1 MSVGAAPLNRM
12 ATGMTLYLQTTTW
25 IAVGAAVGAAAI
37 ALVVAIVL
45 LALVLRSRRG
55 RRDPDVERLLQES
68 DARFEQ
74 MLEELSREL
83 ARAREES
90 QRSQRLASLGGSID
104 LDVVARQVVEAALE
118 LTPAEAAIVVI
129 SQPEDE
135 PVVVTAGMTP
145 EEAERQPVGG
155 RPDSGG
161 ETRAITI
168 NYRYAEESAGDETLI
183 RGGLVI
189 PLMTSRE
196 PIGSLAVF
204 WRGRERQ
211 LSEQELRE
219 LEELAAAAAPVIEN
233 ARRFREARQLADLD
247 ALTSLHN
254 RRYFHD
260 ALARECA
267 RATRYE
273 RSLALLVFDIDDFKS
288 VNDQEGHLGGDHVLA
303 QLGDRVQSVI
313 RSSDVGCRIGGDE
326 FAVILPESALVDAE
340 QLFRRL
346 QFAVANR
353 STGPAERLRISA
365 GVAELRPNDDP
376 ISFFERADDALYLA
390 KQGGKG
396 RAIAGNDAS

>member
-1 MSVGAAPLNRM
+1 M
-12 ATGMTLYLQTTTW
+12 ATGMTLYFETTTW
-25 IAVGAAVGAAAI
+25 IAVGTALGAAAI

-45 LALVLRSRRG
+45 MVLVLRSRRSLG
-55 RRDPDVERLLQES
+55 DPDVERTLEES

-74 MLEELSREL
+74 MLEDLSREL
-83 ARAREES
+83 LRAREES
-90 QRSQRLASLGGSID
+90 QKSQRLASLGGSID
-104 LDVVARQVVEAALE
+104 LDSVARHLVEAAVDLP
-118 LTPAEAAIVVI
+118 PAEAAMVVV
-129 SQPEDE
+129 SQPGDE
-135 PVVVTAGMTP
+135 PVVATAGMSP
-145 EEAERQPVGG
+145 EEAEHQLLGG
-155 RPDSGG
+155 PPDGG
-161 ETRAITI
+161 ETRAITV
-168 NYRYAEESAGDETLI
+168 NYRYADESAGDETLI
-183 RGGLVI
+183 RGGLMI
-189 PLMTSRE
+189 PLMTNRE
-196 PIGSLAVF
+196 SIGSLGVF

-267 RATRYE
+267 RAIRYE

-288 VNDQEGHLGGDHVLA
+288 INDHEGHLGGDHVLA
-303 QLGDRVQSVI
+303 QLGDRVLSVI
-313 RSSDVGCRIGGDE
+313 RSSDLGCRIGGDE

-353 STGPAERLRISA
+353 STGATERLRISA

-376 ISFFERADDALYLA
+376 DSFFERADDALYQA
-390 KQGGKG
+390 KQAGKG
-396 RAIAGNDAS
+396 RAIAGNDAP

>member
-1 MSVGAAPLNRM
+1 M
-12 ATGMTLYLQTTTW
+12 ATGMTLYFETTTW
-25 IAVGAAVGAAAI
+25 IAVGTALGAAAI

-45 LALVLRSRRG
+45 MVLVLRSRRSLG
-55 RRDPDVERLLQES
+55 DPDVERTLEES

-74 MLEELSREL
+74 MLEDLSREL
-83 ARAREES
+83 LRAREES

-104 LDVVARQVVEAALE
+104 LDSVARHLVEAAVDLP
-118 LTPAEAAIVVI
+118 PAEAAMVVV
-129 SQPEDE
+129 SQPGDE
-135 PVVVTAGMTP
+135 PVVATAGMSP
-145 EEAERQPVGG
+145 EEAEHQLLGG
-155 RPDSGG
+155 PPDGG
-161 ETRAITI
+161 ETRAITV
-168 NYRYAEESAGDETLI
+168 NYRYADESAGDETLI
-183 RGGLVI
+183 RGGLMI
-189 PLMTSRE
+189 PLMTNRE
-196 PIGSLAVF
+196 SIGSLGVF

-267 RATRYE
+267 RAIRYE

-288 VNDQEGHLGGDHVLA
+288 INDHEGHLGGDHVLA
-303 QLGDRVQSVI
+303 QLGDRVLSVI
-313 RSSDVGCRIGGDE
+313 RSSDLGCRIGGDE

-353 STGPAERLRISA
+353 STGATERLRISA

-376 ISFFERADDALYLA
+376 DSFFERADDALYQA
-390 KQGGKG
+390 KQAGKG
-396 RAIAGNDAS
+396 RAIAGNDAP

>member
-1 MSVGAAPLNRM
+1 M

-219 LEELAAAAAPVIEN
+219 LEELAAAAAPVIVN

-376 ISFFERADDALYLA
+376 ISFFERADDALYRA

>member
-1 MSVGAAPLNRM
+1 M
-12 ATGMTLYLQTTTW
+12 ATGMTLYFETTTW
-25 IAVGAAVGAAAI
+25 IAVGTALGAAAI

-45 LALVLRSRRG
+45 MVLVLRSRRSLG
-55 RRDPDVERLLQES
+55 DPDLERTLEES

-74 MLEELSREL
+74 MLEDLSREL
-83 ARAREES
+83 LRAREES

-104 LDVVARQVVEAALE
+104 LDSVARHLVEAAVDLP
-118 LTPAEAAIVVI
+118 PAEAAMVVV
-129 SQPEDE
+129 SQPGDE
-135 PVVVTAGMTP
+135 PVVATAGMSP
-145 EEAERQPVGG
+145 EEAEHQLLGG
-155 RPDSGG
+155 PPDGG
-161 ETRAITI
+161 ETRAITV
-168 NYRYAEESAGDETLI
+168 NYRYADESAGDETLI
-183 RGGLVI
+183 RGGLMI
-189 PLMTSRE
+189 PLMTNRE
-196 PIGSLAVF
+196 SIGSLGVF

-267 RATRYE
+267 RAIRYE

-288 VNDQEGHLGGDHVLA
+288 INDHEGHLGGDHVLA
-303 QLGDRVQSVI
+303 QLGDRVLSVI
-313 RSSDVGCRIGGDE
+313 RSSDLGCRIGGDE

-353 STGPAERLRISA
+353 STGATERLRISA

-376 ISFFERADDALYLA
+376 DSFFERADDALYQA
-390 KQGGKG
+390 KQAGKG
-396 RAIAGNDAS
+396 RAIAGNDAP

>member
-1 MSVGAAPLNRM
+1 M

-376 ISFFERADDALYLA
+376 ISFFERADDALYRA

>member
-1 MSVGAAPLNRM
+1 M
-12 ATGMTLYLQTTTW
+12 ATGMTLYFQTTTW
-25 IAVGAAVGAAAI
+25 IAVGAALGAAAI

-45 LALVLRSRRG
+45 MVLVLRSRRD
-55 RRDPDVERLLQES
+55 RRDPDTERMLQES

-74 MLEELSREL
+74 MLEDLSREL

-104 LDVVARQVVEAALE
+104 LESVARQVVEAALD
-118 LTPAEAAIVVI
+118 LAPAEAAMVVV
-129 SQPEDE
+129 SQPGEE
-135 PVVVTAGMTP
+135 PVVATAGMTP

-155 RPDSGG
+155 PPDGG

-168 NYRYAEESAGDETLI
+168 NYRYADESAGDETLI

-189 PLMTSRE
+189 PLMTAHE
-196 PIGSLAVF
+196 PLGSLAVF

-219 LEELAAAAAPVIEN
+219 LEELAEAAAPVIEN

-273 RSLALLVFDIDDFKS
+273 RSLALLVFDIDDFKAI
-288 VNDQEGHLGGDHVLA
+288 NDQEGHLGGDHVLA

-353 STGPAERLRISA
+353 STGPAERLRIS
-365 GVAELRPNDDP
+365 GGIAEFRPNDDRV
-376 ISFFERADDALYLA
+376 SFFERADDALYRA
-390 KQGGKG
+390 KQTGKG
-396 RAIAGNDAS
+396 RAIAGNDSP

>member
-1 MSVGAAPLNRM
+1 
-12 ATGMTLYLQTTTW
+12 MTLYFQTTTW
-25 IAVGAAVGAAAI
+25 IAVGAALGAAAI

-45 LALVLRSRRG
+45 MVLVLRSRRD
-55 RRDPDVERLLQES
+55 RRDPDVERMLQES

-74 MLEELSREL
+74 MLEDLSREL

-104 LDVVARQVVEAALE
+104 LESVARQVVEAALD
-118 LTPAEAAIVVI
+118 LAPAEAAMVVV
-129 SQPEDE
+129 SQPGEE
-135 PVVVTAGMTP
+135 PVVATAGMTP

-155 RPDSGG
+155 PPDGG

-168 NYRYAEESAGDETLI
+168 NYRYADESAGDETLI

-189 PLMTSRE
+189 PLMAAHE
-196 PIGSLAVF
+196 PLGSLAVF

-211 LSEQELRE
+211 LSEQELLE
-219 LEELAAAAAPVIEN
+219 LEELAAAAPVIEN

-273 RSLALLVFDIDDFKS
+273 RSLALLVFDIDDFKAI
-288 VNDQEGHLGGDHVLA
+288 NDQEGHLGGDHVLA

-353 STGPAERLRISA
+353 STGPAERLRIS
-365 GVAELRPNDDP
+365 GGIAELRPNDDRV
-376 ISFFERADDALYLA
+376 SFFERADDALYRA
-390 KQGGKG
+390 KQTGKG
-396 RAIAGNDAS
+396 RAIAGSDSP

>member
-1 MSVGAAPLNRM
+1 M
-12 ATGMTLYLQTTTW
+12 ATGMTLYFETTTW
-25 IAVGAAVGAAAI
+25 IAVGTALGAAVI
-37 ALVVAIVL
+37 ALIVAIVL
-45 LALVLRSRRG
+45 MVLVLRSRRD
-55 RRDPDVERLLQES
+55 RRDPDAERTLEES

-74 MLEELSREL
+74 MLEDLSREL
-83 ARAREES
+83 LRAREES

-104 LDVVARQVVEAALE
+104 LDSVARHLVEAAVDLP
-118 LTPAEAAIVVI
+118 PAEAAMVVV
-129 SQPEDE
+129 SQPGDE
-135 PVVVTAGMTP
+135 PVVATAGMSP
-145 EEAERQPVGG
+145 QEAEHQLLGG
-155 RPDSGG
+155 PPDGG
-161 ETRAITI
+161 ETRAITV
-168 NYRYAEESAGDETLI
+168 NYRYADESAGDESLI
-183 RGGLVI
+183 RGGLMI
-189 PLMTSRE
+189 SLMANRE
-196 PIGSLAVF
+196 SIGSLGVF

-211 LSEQELRE
+211 LSEQELGE

-267 RATRYE
+267 RAIRYE

-288 VNDQEGHLGGDHVLA
+288 INDHEGHLGGDHVLA
-303 QLGDRVQSVI
+303 QLGDRVLSVI
-313 RSSDVGCRIGGDE
+313 RSSDLGCRIGGDE

-353 STGPAERLRISA
+353 STGATERLRISA

-376 ISFFERADDALYLA
+376 DSFFERADDALYQA
-390 KQGGKG
+390 KQAGKG
-396 RAIAGNDAS
+396 RAIAGNDAP

>member
-1 MSVGAAPLNRM
+1 M
-12 ATGMTLYLQTTTW
+12 ATGMTLYCETATW

-45 LALVLRSRRG
+45 MVLVLRSRRD
-55 RRDPDVERLLQES
+55 RRDPDVERMLKDS

-74 MLEELSREL
+74 MLEGLSREL
-83 ARAREES
+83 LRAREES
-90 QRSQRLASLGGSID
+90 QRSLRLASLGGSID
-104 LDVVARQVVEAALE
+104 LDSVTRYLVEAALD
-118 LTPAEAAIVVI
+118 LPSAEAAMVVV
-129 SQPEDE
+129 SQPENE
-135 PVVVTAGMTP
+135 PVVATAGMTP
-145 EEAERQPVGG
+145 DEAERQLVGG
-155 RPDSGG
+155 LPDGG
-161 ETRAITI
+161 ETRSITI
-168 NYRYAEESAGDETLI
+168 NYRYADESADDETLI
-183 RGGLVI
+183 RGGLMI
-189 PLMTSRE
+189 PLMTNRE
-196 PIGSLAVF
+196 PIGSLGVF

-211 LSEQELRE
+211 LSERDLRE

-233 ARRFREARQLADLD
+233 ARLFREARHQADLD

-273 RSLALLVFDIDDFKS
+273 RSLALLVFDIDNFKS
-288 VNDQEGHLGGDHVLA
+288 INDQEGHLGGDHVLA
-303 QLGDRVQSVI
+303 QLGDRVQTVI
-313 RSSDVGCRIGGDE
+313 RSCDLGCRIGGDE

-365 GVAELRPNDDP
+365 GIAELRPNDDP
-376 ISFFERADDALYLA
+376 VSFFERADDALYQA
-390 KQGGKG
+390 KQAGKG
-396 RAIAGNDAS
+396 RAIAGNDTP

>member
-1 MSVGAAPLNRM
+1 M
-12 ATGMTLYLQTTTW
+12 ATGMALYFETTTW

-37 ALVVAIVL
+37 ALVVTIVL
-45 LALVLRSRRG
+45 LVLVLRSRRG
-55 RRDPDVERLLQES
+55 RRDPDVKRLLEES

-74 MLEELSREL
+74 MLEGLSREL
-83 ARAREES
+83 LRAREES
-90 QRSQRLASLGGSID
+90 QRSQRLATLGGSID
-104 LDVVARQVVEAALE
+104 LDSVTRHLVEAALD
-118 LTPAEAAIVVI
+118 LPPAEAAMVVV
-129 SQPEDE
+129 SQAGNE
-135 PVVVTAGMTP
+135 PVVATAGMTP
-145 EEAERQPVGG
+145 EEAERQLVGG
-155 RPDSGG
+155 PPDGG

-168 NYRYAEESAGDETLI
+168 NYRYADESADDETLI
-183 RGGLVI
+183 HGGLMI
-189 PLMTSRE
+189 PLVTDRE
-196 PIGSLAVF
+196 PIGSFGVF

-247 ALTSLHN
+247 SLTSLHN

-288 VNDQEGHLGGDHVLA
+288 INDHEGHLGGDRVLA
-303 QLGDRVQSVI
+303 QLGDRVQTVI
-313 RSSDVGCRIGGDE
+313 RSSDLGCRIGGDE

-365 GVAELRPNDDP
+365 GVAELRPSDDP
-376 ISFFERADDALYLA
+376 VSFFERADDALYQA
-390 KQGGKG
+390 KQAGKG
-396 RAIAGNDAS
+396 RAIAGSYAP

>member
-1 MSVGAAPLNRM
+1 M
-12 ATGMTLYLQTTTW
+12 ATGMALYFETTTW

-37 ALVVAIVL
+37 ALVVTIVL
-45 LALVLRSRRG
+45 LVLVLRSRRG
-55 RRDPDVERLLQES
+55 RRDPDVKRLLEES

-74 MLEELSREL
+74 MLEGLSREL
-83 ARAREES
+83 LRAREES
-90 QRSQRLASLGGSID
+90 QRSQRLATLGGSID
-104 LDVVARQVVEAALE
+104 LDSVTRHLVEAALD
-118 LTPAEAAIVVI
+118 LPPAEAAMVVV
-129 SQPEDE
+129 SQAGNE
-135 PVVVTAGMTP
+135 PVVATAGMTP
-145 EEAERQPVGG
+145 EEAERQLVGG
-155 RPDSGG
+155 PPDGG

-168 NYRYAEESAGDETLI
+168 NYRYADESADDETLI
-183 RGGLVI
+183 HGGLMI
-189 PLMTSRE
+189 PLVTDRE
-196 PIGSLAVF
+196 PIGSFGVF

-247 ALTSLHN
+247 SLTSLYN

-273 RSLALLVFDIDDFKS
+273 RSLGLLVFDIDDFKS
-288 VNDQEGHLGGDHVLA
+288 INDQEGHLGGDHVLA
-303 QLGDRVQSVI
+303 QLGDRVQTVI
-313 RSSDVGCRIGGDE
+313 RSSDLGCRIGGDE

-353 STGPAERLRISA
+353 STGPGERLRISA
-365 GVAELRPNDDP
+365 GVAELRPDDDSV
-376 ISFFERADDALYLA
+376 SFFERADDALYQA
-390 KQGGKG
+390 KQAGKG
-396 RAIAGNDAS
+396 RAIAGSYAP

>member
-1 MSVGAAPLNRM
+1 M

-45 LALVLRSRRG
+45 TVLVLRSRR
-55 RRDPDVERLLQES
+55 DQHAPEVERMLQES
-68 DARFEQ
+68 DSRFEQ
-74 MLEELSREL
+74 MLDDLSREL

-104 LDVVARQVVEAALE
+104 LESVARQVVEAALD
-118 LTPAEAAIVVI
+118 LGPAEAAMVVV
-129 SQPEDE
+129 SQPGEE
-135 PVVVTAGMTP
+135 PVVATAGMTP
-145 EEAERQPVGG
+145 EEADRQPVSGP
-155 RPDSGG
+155 PDGG

-189 PLMTSRE
+189 PLATDHES
-196 PIGSLAVF
+196 IGTLGVF

-211 LSEQELRE
+211 LSEQELRD
-219 LEELAAAAAPVIEN
+219 LEELAAGAAPVIEN

-267 RATRYE
+267 RAIRYE
-273 RSLALLVFDIDDFKS
+273 RSLSLLVFDIDDFKS
-288 VNDQEGHLGGDHVLA
+288 INDQEGHLGGDHVLA

-313 RSSDVGCRIGGDE
+313 RTSDVGCRIGGDE

-365 GVAELRPNDDP
+365 GVAELRPDDDRV
-376 ISFFERADDALYLA
+376 SFFERADDALYQA
-390 KQGGKG
+390 KQAGKG
-396 RAIAGNDAS
+396 RAIAGNDAP

>member
-1 MSVGAAPLNRM
+1 M
-12 ATGMTLYLQTTTW
+12 ATGMTLYFEMATW

-37 ALVVAIVL
+37 ALLVAIVL
-45 LALVLRSRRG
+45 MVLVLRSRRD
-55 RRDPDVERLLQES
+55 RRDPDIKRVLEES

-74 MLEELSREL
+74 MLEGLSREL
-83 ARAREES
+83 LRARDES
-90 QRSQRLASLGGSID
+90 KRSQRLASLGGSID
-104 LDVVARQVVEAALE
+104 LDSVTRHLVEAALD
-118 LTPAEAAIVVI
+118 LPPAEAAMVVV
-129 SQPEDE
+129 SQPGNE
-135 PVVVTAGMTP
+135 PVVATAGMTP
-145 EEAERQPVGG
+145 EEAERQLVGS
-155 RPDSGG
+155 PSDGG

-168 NYRYAEESAGDETLI
+168 NYRYADESANDETLI
-183 RGGLVI
+183 RGGLMI
-189 PLMTSRE
+189 PLMTDRE
-196 PIGSLAVF
+196 LIGSLRVF
-204 WRGRERQ
+204 WRGLERRP
-211 LSEQELRE
+211 SEQELRE

-288 VNDQEGHLGGDHVLA
+288 INDQEGHLGGDRVLA
-303 QLGDRVQSVI
+303 QLGDRVQAVI
-313 RSSDVGCRIGGDE
+313 RSSDLGCRIGGDE

-340 QLFRRL
+340 QLLRRL

-365 GVAELRPNDDP
+365 GIAELRPNDDP
-376 ISFFERADDALYLA
+376 VSFFERADDALYQA
-390 KQGGKG
+390 KQAGKG
-396 RAIAGNDAS
+396 RAIAGSSAP

>member
-1 MSVGAAPLNRM
+1 M
-12 ATGMTLYLQTTTW
+12 ATGMTLYFETTTW
-25 IAVGAAVGAAAI
+25 IAVGTALGAAAI

-45 LALVLRSRRG
+45 VVLVLRSRRSLG
-55 RRDPDVERLLQES
+55 DPDLERTLEES

-74 MLEELSREL
+74 MLEDLSREL
-83 ARAREES
+83 LRAREES
-90 QRSQRLASLGGSID
+90 QKSQRLASLGGSID
-104 LDVVARQVVEAALE
+104 LDSVARHLVEAAVDLP
-118 LTPAEAAIVVI
+118 PAEAAMVVV
-129 SQPEDE
+129 SQPGDE
-135 PVVVTAGMTP
+135 PVVATAGMSP
-145 EEAERQPVGG
+145 EEAEHQLLGG
-155 RPDSGG
+155 PPDGG
-161 ETRAITI
+161 ETRAITV
-168 NYRYAEESAGDETLI
+168 NYRYADESAGDETLI
-183 RGGLVI
+183 RGGLMI
-189 PLMTSRE
+189 PLMTNRE
-196 PIGSLAVF
+196 SIGSLGVF

-267 RATRYE
+267 RAIRYE

-288 VNDQEGHLGGDHVLA
+288 INDHEGHLGGDHVLA
-303 QLGDRVQSVI
+303 QLGDRVLSVI
-313 RSSDVGCRIGGDE
+313 RSSDLGCRIGGDE

-353 STGPAERLRISA
+353 STGATERLRISA

-376 ISFFERADDALYLA
+376 DSFFERADDALYQA
-390 KQGGKG
+390 KQAGKG
-396 RAIAGNDAS
+396 RAIAGNDAP

>member
-1 MSVGAAPLNRM
+1 M
-12 ATGMTLYLQTTTW
+12 ATGMTLYFETTTW
-25 IAVGAAVGAAAI
+25 IAVGAAVGAVAI

-45 LALVLRSRRG
+45 MVLVVRSG
-55 RRDPDVERLLQES
+55 RNRHDPEVERTLEES

-74 MLEELSREL
+74 MLEGLSREL
-83 ARAREES
+83 LRAREES
-90 QRSQRLASLGGSID
+90 QRSQRFASLGGSID
-104 LDVVARQVVEAALE
+104 LDSVTRHLVDAALD
-118 LTPAEAAIVVI
+118 LTPAEAAMVVV
-129 SQPEDE
+129 SQPGNE
-135 PVVVTAGMTP
+135 PVVATAGMTP
-145 EEAERQPVGG
+145 EEAERQLVGG
-155 RPDSGG
+155 PPDGG

-168 NYRYAEESAGDETLI
+168 NYRYGDESADDEALI
-183 RGGLVI
+183 RGALMI
-189 PLMTSRE
+189 PLMTDRE
-196 PIGSLAVF
+196 LIGSLGVF

-211 LSEQELRE
+211 PSEQELRE
-219 LEELAAAAAPVIEN
+219 LEELAAAATPVIEN

-247 ALTSLHN
+247 SLTSLYN

-288 VNDQEGHLGGDHVLA
+288 INDQEGHLGGDRVLA
-303 QLGDRVQSVI
+303 QLGDRVQTVI
-313 RSSDVGCRIGGDE
+313 RSSDLGCRIGGDE

-353 STGPAERLRISA
+353 STGSAERLRISG

-376 ISFFERADDALYLA
+376 ISFFERADDALYQA
-390 KQGGKG
+390 KQAGKG
-396 RAIAGNDAS
+396 RAIAGIDAP

>member
-1 MSVGAAPLNRM
+1 M
-12 ATGMTLYLQTTTW
+12 ATGMTLYFETTTW
-25 IAVGAAVGAAAI
+25 IAVGAAVGAVAI

-45 LALVLRSRRG
+45 MVLVVRSG
-55 RRDPDVERLLQES
+55 RNRHDPEVERTLEES

-74 MLEELSREL
+74 MLEGLSREL
-83 ARAREES
+83 LRAREES
-90 QRSQRLASLGGSID
+90 QRSQRFASLGGSID
-104 LDVVARQVVEAALE
+104 LDSVTRHLVDAALD
-118 LTPAEAAIVVI
+118 LAPAEAAMVVV
-129 SQPEDE
+129 SQPGNE
-135 PVVVTAGMTP
+135 PVVATAGMTP
-145 EEAERQPVGG
+145 EEAERQLVGG
-155 RPDSGG
+155 SPDGG

-168 NYRYAEESAGDETLI
+168 NYRYADESADDEALI
-183 RGGLVI
+183 RGGLMI
-189 PLMTSRE
+189 PLMTDRE
-196 PIGSLAVF
+196 AIGSLEVF

-211 LSEQELRE
+211 PSEQELRE
-219 LEELAAAAAPVIEN
+219 LEELATAATPVIEN

-247 ALTSLHN
+247 SLTSLYN

-288 VNDQEGHLGGDHVLA
+288 INDQEGHLGGDRVLA
-303 QLGDRVQSVI
+303 QLGDRVQTVI
-313 RSSDVGCRIGGDE
+313 RSSDLGCRIGGDE

-353 STGPAERLRISA
+353 SIGSAERLRISG

-376 ISFFERADDALYLA
+376 ISFFERADDALYQA
-390 KQGGKG
+390 KQAGKG
-396 RAIAGNDAS
+396 RAIVGIDTP